1 MTSRTYNELD
11 AERVQDAAYRELWA
25 QIEDG
30 RGTVADGSRV
40 LSEALG
46 DEASDGWFG
55 WLAAE
60 TDWAPSDENA
70 GEDDEENEEVDA
82 DDEW

>member
-1 MTSRTYNELD
+1 MTSRAYNELD
-11 AERVQDAAYRELWA
+11 AERVQDAAYRELWV

-30 RGTVADGSRV
+30 RGTVADGLRL
-40 LSEALG
+40 LSEALS
-46 DEASDGWFG
+46 DEASDGWFR

-70 GEDDEENEEVDA
+70 GEDDEEADA
-82 DDEW
+82 DDDEW